1 MPSRK
6 GLAPIQ
12 LMLIIAVLIWVVGY
26 GSQSVNDLIQSSMDK
41 SELESLDVNLTDE
54 VNVNTTTQEEPTAE
68 APAYSVSSCS
78 TDY

>member
-1 MPSRK
+1 M
-6 GLAPIQ
+6 
-12 LMLIIAVLIWVVGY
+12 MLIIAVLIWVVGY

-54 VNVNTTTQEEPTAE
+54 VDVNTTTQEKPPSDPTAE